1 MATDLNEAQ
10 LKAVNGKDNIQA
22 AQNKYWMP
30 VIGIALLF
38 AGFYFFNELTAK
50 ENGDATVSI
59 PRKFKFIYNLGGK
72 WLFTGIFW
80 ITGVALTFN
89 GLKNIMVNK

>member
-1 MATDLNEAQ
+1 MSTDLNEAQ
-10 LKAVNGKDNIQA
+10 LKAVNDADNIQA

-38 AGFYFFNELTAK
+38 AGFYFFNELTAM
-50 ENGDATVSI
+50 ENGDTTVSI
-59 PRKFKFIYNLGGK
+59 PQKFKFIYNFEGK
-72 WLFTGIFW
+72 WLFAAIFW

-89 GLKNIMVNK
+89 GLKNIIVKK